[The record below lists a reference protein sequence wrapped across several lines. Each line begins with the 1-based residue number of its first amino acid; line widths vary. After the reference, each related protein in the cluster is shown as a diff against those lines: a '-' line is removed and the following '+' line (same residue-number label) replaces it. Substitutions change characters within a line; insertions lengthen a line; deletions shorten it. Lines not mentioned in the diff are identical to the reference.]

1 MWPLLVWHDIVYIS
15 ADHYCF
21 TVYTK
26 VRGILWI
33 VLICYGLPL
42 VYLVII
48 YIRITLFI
56 RHQSNNLALA
66 LKRKQQRDLLA
77 IQRIFINV
85 GLLLTVGLPAI
96 VVILMAFFTG
106 VEYPLSQRITWF
118 GVEVSFAILSIE
130 MIFMTP
136 QLKNIVI
143 RRGNQNRVTTM
154 EGSFQMRPV
163 TTVP

>member
-1 MWPLLVWHDIVYIS
+1 
-15 ADHYCF
+15 
-21 TVYTK
+21 
-26 VRGILWI
+26 
-33 VLICYGLPL
+33 
-42 VYLVII
+42 
-48 YIRITLFI
+48 
-56 RHQSNNLALA
+56 LALA